1 MIGLSC
7 VCMGLGG
14 VATWKLKPVRVGD
27 YLKLKIDAKEATARS
42 EEILKQRGVDSRNY
56 KTATIFVNVT
66 DATASEYL
74 REKIGVPALNEI
86 YEKRIPGA
94 LWQGRFF
101 RDGQP
106 EEYSGRHLP
115 YGTPH
120 RCHHDIGD
128 AAAGAALYK

>member
-14 VATWKLKPVRVGD
+14 VATWEVKAVRVGE
-27 YLKLKIDAKEATARS
+27 YWKLKIDAKEATGRS

-74 REKIGVPALNEI
+74 REKIGVPSLNEI

-94 LWQGRFF
+94 LWHVRFF

-106 EEYSGRHLP
+106 EEYFVVVLP
-115 YGTPH
+115 DGTLHSTPY
-120 RCHHDIGD
+120 DIAE
-128 AAAGAALYK
+128 AAACVA